1 MAVFIGHEAF
11 SGPMDS
17 PEQLVDRAGL
27 YAILIHPG
35 RGQTLLCLD
44 QSANVNSAVARRI
57 RAGEFSAAEAP
68 LQFAVLYTPG
78 VQAAGRKRMLEDL
91 RSRLKG

>member
-1 MAVFIGHEAF
+1 MAVYIGHEAF
-11 SGPMDS
+11 SGPMES
-17 PEQLVDRAGL
+17 PGQLVERAGL
-27 YAILIHPG
+27 YAILTSPG

-57 RAGEFSAAEAP
+57 AAGEFSAAEAP

-78 VQAAGRKRMLEDL
+78 VQAAGRKRMLEEI
-91 RSRLKG
+91 RTRLKS

>member
-1 MAVFIGHEAF
+1 MAVYIGNQAF
-11 SGPMDS
+11 SGPMES

-27 YAILIHPG
+27 YAILNSSG
-35 RGQTLLCLD
+35 RRQTVLCLD

-57 RAGEFSAAEAP
+57 GAGEFSAAEEP
-68 LQFAVLYTPG
+68 LQYAVLYTPG